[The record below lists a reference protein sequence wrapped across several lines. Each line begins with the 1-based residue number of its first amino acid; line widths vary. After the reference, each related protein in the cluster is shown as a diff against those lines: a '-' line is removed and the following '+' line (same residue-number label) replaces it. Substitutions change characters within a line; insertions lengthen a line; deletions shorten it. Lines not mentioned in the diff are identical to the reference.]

1 MDADFG
7 RTGILNPAVEPHR
20 VQWLNEPHAEDGSSV
35 FLDERAVRA
44 QVHSPTYLA
53 GRWMTRACAIGYPA
67 ELARVV
73 AELGGE
79 IHERSR
85 VTELDTPGDGVVAHT
100 EAGLVRAP
108 RAVLA
113 TNVFPSLLERNRQ
126 GLADLD
132 NQFHYYR
139 LSGDNGTLFGGYA
152 AAAQDPGCHGPR
164 LRLLSAAGAGG
175 PAAVRTGAPAPR

>member
-1 MDADFG
+1 M
-7 RTGILNPAVEPHR
+7 
-20 VQWLNEPHAEDGSSV
+20 
-35 FLDERAVRA
+35 
-44 QVHSPTYLA
+44 
-53 GRWMTRACAIGYPA
+53 
-67 ELARVV
+67 
-73 AELGGE
+73 
-79 IHERSR
+79 
-85 VTELDTPGDGVVAHT
+85 
-100 EAGLVRAP
+100 
-108 RAVLA
+108 LA
-113 TNVFPSLLERNRQ
+113 TNVFPSLLERDRLKTVPVYDYALMTEPLTDGQLDPIGWRNRQ